1 MDSSEEDLAHE
12 LMKLDMKNEG
22 TEIKKEGYD
31 ILNVSKTIL
40 LGEIGKE
47 ESKINTQDKRAN
59 EKKLDINDLFPYFIP
74 LNNLDEDIL
83 LESFKSPPDNKLSG
97 KQSKKIIESNENNYI
112 SKKTTRSNTKQ
123 KNFNI
128 DKQNIKIRKHGKLS
142 EIKSIYSRK
151 RKIHDN
157 KTLDNKL
164 TKIKSFIFKILILS
178 LNQFSEKLFIGKK
191 YYLHQICCK
200 QAINGNVDFNKELMK
215 KKLRIILSDTGDD
228 YNENLLNILVN
239 CKIFNLFLELKLE
252 DIFNYLRNQIKDE
265 INEKN
270 KIFIITKIQKNNFN
284 QNELDKK
291 DKDDKKI
298 KEDSFKEL
306 NLYYFY
312 KSELNKRNDD
322 DKKIIE
328 DSIKEDFVKLINGR
342 NKKKKNE

>member
-1 MDSSEEDLAHE
+1 MDSSEENLAHE
-12 LMKLDMKNEG
+12 LMKLEMKNEE
-22 TEIKKEGYD
+22 TEIIKEGYD
-31 ILNVSKTIL
+31 ILNDSIL

-47 ESKINTQDKRAN
+47 ESKIKTQDKRAN
-59 EKKLDINDLFPYFIP
+59 ENKLDIRDLFPYFD
-74 LNNLDEDIL
+74 LQNNLDEEIL
-83 LESFKSPPDNKLSG
+83 LESFICPPDNKLSG
-97 KQSKKIIESNENNYI
+97 KQSKKIIENNENIYI

-123 KNFNI
+123 NNFNI
-128 DKQNIKIRKHGKLS
+128 DKQNIKIRKHGILS
-142 EIKSIYSRK
+142 EIKSIFSRK

-157 KTLDNKL
+157 KTFDNKL
-164 TKIKSFIFKILILS
+164 TKIKSFIFKILILF

-191 YYLHQICCK
+191 YCLHQICCK

-228 YNENLLNILVN
+228 YNEKLLNLLAKCPI
-239 CKIFNLFLELKLE
+239 INLILELKLE

-265 INEKN
+265 ITEKN
-270 KIFIITKIQKNNFN
+270 KIFKIEKIHDKNNFY

-298 KEDSFKEL
+298 IENSFKEL

-322 DKKIIE
+322 DKNIIE
-328 DSIKEDFVKLINGR
+328 DSIKEDFVKIINGR
-342 NKKKKNE
+342 NKKNKKK